1 MNLGRLPEMVTGRP
15 GVLQSIGLRRVGHDL
30 MTEQQKQWELGG
42 KFKKEGAY
50 EYLWLIYVDVWQKPT
65 KYYKAIILQ
74 LKINTKRKKIGCFI
88 IQGFRN
94 ENLKRRI
101 APRTLIT
108 TLLLSHGTP
117 GPDPNPFWACFRR
130 WEVRGLENGFLNTPK
145 RGALEVLPAW
155 LTESLF
161 FKMLQLLKS

>member
-1 MNLGRLPEMVTGRP
+1 MRALGKLGVIIVGGLTQWTWTWAESPRWWVTGRP
-15 GVLQSIGLRRVGHDL
+15 GVVQSIGLRRVGHDL

-117 GPDPNPFWACFRR
+117 DPSPLWASVSADEKWGDWRMVF
-130 WEVRGLENGFLNTPK
+130 
-145 RGALEVLPAW
+145 
-155 LTESLF
+155 
-161 FKMLQLLKS
+161 